1 MNSFVFVFFAFFSC
15 LAFSKTYQVDLELA
29 EKMAIKKTESRSIY
43 KKEWQKKTLKSVEKN
58 LSLLPSLSTSY
69 SLSSPLEGPLKHNFF
84 FSVQQKIPN
93 PVQWYY
99 EKKSL
104 LLDERISLEEEKEEV
119 LEALEELRKTFFK
132 SLILKK
138 KLSNSKENFLL
149 ASELLKETSL
159 RYKSGSASLSS
170 LRRAKINEHRIKSS
184 LSSLE
189 SDEVKVQDKLKI
201 MLGLS
206 SSDRVESP
214 LGYKIDLSLFENKN
228 FNLNH
233 LSSQSLLIKDLSY
246 QKASYQKKSSSF
258 FYLPEPS
265 LEARYS
271 LKSKFSFQVT
281 LNWKIFSGGSDFYR
295 YKRDFLEQEIK
306 SLDFMNEEEKIKLK
320 LKEKVESLSSLK
332 EEYGL
337 ELSILDEAKEILNSS
352 RERLKDGELSS
363 QDFSADFKLYIDQEN
378 RVLDLEFNI
387 FSLVFEISRFSSK
400 KNFFYSYISFNS
412 I

>member
-1 MNSFVFVFFAFFSC
+1 MNSFILIFFIFFSC

-29 EKMAIKKTESRSIY
+29 EKMAIKKTESRSVY

-58 LSLLPSLSTSY
+58 LSLLPSLSASY
-69 SLSSPLEGPLKHNFF
+69 SLWTPLEGPLKHDLF
-84 FSVQQKIPN
+84 FSIQQKIPN

-99 EKKSL
+99 EKKFL
-104 LLDERISLEEEKEEV
+104 LLDEKISLEEEKEEV
-119 LEALEELRKTFFK
+119 LESLEELRKTFFK

-138 KLSNSKENFLL
+138 KLAKAKENFRL
-149 ASELLKETSL
+149 ASELLEETGL

-189 SDEVKVQDKLKI
+189 SDEVKTQDKLKI
-201 MLGLS
+201 ILGLS

-214 LGYKIDLSLFENKN
+214 SGYKIDLSLFESES
-228 FNLNH
+228 FNSNH
-233 LSSQSLLIKDLSY
+233 LFSQDILIKDLAY

-271 LKSKFSFQVT
+271 LESKFSFQLT

-295 YKRDFLEQEIK
+295 HKRDFLEQEIK
-306 SLDFMNEEEKIKLK
+306 SLDFIKEKERVKLKFKEKI
-320 LKEKVESLSSLK
+320 ESLSSLK
-332 EEYGL
+332 EEYSL
-337 ELSILDEAKEILNSS
+337 ELSILNEAKEILNSS
-352 RERLKDGELSS
+352 RKKLKNGELSS

-378 RVLDLEFNI
+378 RVLDLEFSI
-387 FSLVFEISRFSSK
+387 LSLIFEISRFSSEK
-400 KNFFYSYISFNS
+400 IFFHSYISFNS